1 MYSCD
6 ERMTAIQHL
15 IQNQFN
21 YTITVMELGYPT
33 STIALRLCYKEYQT
47 TGELQHKDD
56 AERKYS
62 KEERV
67 AAVKYFFE
75 NGQNIKENDPR
86 TRLSKPPGIA
96 DMAERVTAIFIPSLP
111 KEYHPC
117 ILEPIAERASR
128 D

>member
-1 MYSCD
+1 MSEKETPHMYSCD

-75 NGQNIKENDPR
+75 NGQNIKKTIQE
-86 TRLSKPPGIA
+86 LGY
-96 DMAERVTAIFIPSLP
+96 PSRQALRIWL
-111 KEYHPC
+111 KE
-117 ILEPIAERASR
+117 
-128 D
+128 